1 LDGAQTPG
9 GPQASAV
16 QQAQSGAGIVT
27 DRTIDLD
34 EHRGMAA
41 QKATELRRLLVGVQA
56 DQAALKAR
64 QDALEEM
71 LAALPAAGWP
81 EAVEKARY
89 LLTLFAET
97 PAAEDPRRQRLIA
110 DVLADFERLLGDL
123 THPHSIEPL
132 AANAPDRGL
141 TEDPP
146 LAKVQKRSNREQKK
160 PKQDKPK
167 AAAPVLPLAPS
178 GEGSDPPRPAGS
190 KK

>member
-1 LDGAQTPG
+1 M
-9 GPQASAV
+9 
-16 QQAQSGAGIVT
+16 T

-64 QDALEEM
+64 QDELEEM

-110 DVLADFERLLGDL
+110 DVLADFERLLGDS
-123 THPHSIEPL
+123 THPHSIEQL
-132 AANAPDRGL
+132 ANAPDRGL
-141 TEDPP
+141 TGPQR
-146 LAKVQKRSNREQKK
+146 KTRNRGQKK

-167 AAAPVLPLAPS
+167 AAAPVSPLAPS
-178 GEGSDPPRPAGS
+178 GKGSHPTQPARS